1 MASESARRV
10 SILDVTI
17 RDGSY
22 AINYQYQPEQVG
34 RIVAALDEAGID
46 YIEVSHGCGLGA
58 HENMGLPAAAS
69 DAQYVA
75 AAKAAAK
82 RAKIGVIANPEPA
95 TLAKDLDAILDQVDF
110 IRFATHCHLPR
121 AIEKNL
127 KYALKKRPDLIV
139 FLQLMRSS
147 RRPIETIVASAKA
160 AEGMGIKTAY
170 LVDTAGSM
178 MPEQVF
184 EMVSALRDAC
194 KIGIGFHG
202 HNNLGLANAN
212 TLAAVWAG
220 AESVDASLRGMG
232 RAAGNAQLEA
242 LVPLLQRFG
251 FAAQVDL
258 DLLLDAGE
266 RFIVPVMPESRGI
279 DAIDVITA
287 DANIDLYPLS
297 IFQQIAANAG
307 IDFITLIRTLGEDD
321 ETVDV
326 GIEEVR
332 RALTKL
338 GVDPV
343 AVFQKLNIK
352 ID

>member
-1 MASESARRV
+1 MASESTRTV

-34 RIVAALDEAGID
+34 RIVAALDQAGID

-82 RAKIGVIANPEPA
+82 RARIGVIANPEPA
-95 TLAKDLDAILDQVDF
+95 TLARDLDAILDQVDF
-110 IRFATHCHLPR
+110 IRFATQCHLPR
-121 AIEKNL
+121 AVEKHI
-127 KYALKKRPDLIV
+127 KYVLKKRPDLIV
-139 FLQLMRSS
+139 FMQLMRSN
-147 RRPIETIVASAKA
+147 RRTVEQVVASAKA
-160 AEGMGIKTAY
+160 AEEMGVSTCY
-170 LVDTAGSM
+170 VVDTAGSM
-178 MPEQVF
+178 LPEQVF
-184 EMVSALRDAC
+184 ELVSALRDAC
-194 KIGIGFHG
+194 RIGIGFHG
-202 HNNLGLANAN
+202 HDNLGMANAN

-220 AESVDASLRGMG
+220 AGSVDASLRGMG

-242 LVPLLQRFG
+242 IVPMLQRFG
-251 FAAQVDL
+251 FAAEVDL

-266 RFIVPVMPESRGI
+266 RFIVPVMPESKGI
-279 DAIDVITA
+279 DAIDVVTA
-287 DANIDLYPLS
+287 DANIDLYPLP
-297 IFQQIAANAG
+297 IFQQIAAAAG
-307 IDFITLIRTLGEDD
+307 IDFVTFIRALGEDA

-332 RALTKL
+332 RALKGL
-338 GVDPV
+338 GVDPKP
-343 AVFQKLNIK
+343 VFEKLQIK
-352 ID
+352 AG

>member
-1 MASESARRV
+1 MASESARKV

-34 RIVAALDEAGID
+34 RIVAALDAAGIE

-82 RAKIGVIANPEPA
+82 RARIGVIANPEPA
-95 TLAKDLDAILDQVDF
+95 TLARDLDAVIDQVDF

-121 AIEKNL
+121 AVEQHI
-127 KYALKKRPDLIV
+127 KYVLKKKPNILV
-139 FLQLMRSS
+139 FMQLMRSS
-147 RRPIETIVASAKA
+147 RRPVETIVASAKA
-160 AEGMGIKTAY
+160 AEEMGVRTCY
-170 LVDTAGSM
+170 VVDTAGSM
-178 MPEQVF
+178 LPEQVF
-184 EMVSALRDAC
+184 ELVSALRDTC
-194 KIGIGFHG
+194 GMQIGFHG

-212 TLAAVWAG
+212 TLAAVSAG
-220 AESVDASLRGMG
+220 ASSVDASLRGMG

-242 LVPLLQRFG
+242 VVPLLQRFG
-251 FAAQVDL
+251 FALEVDL
-258 DLLLDAGE
+258 DTLLDAGE
-266 RFIVPVMPESRGI
+266 RFIVPVMPESKGI
-279 DAIDVITA
+279 DALDVVTA

-297 IFQQIAANAG
+297 IFQQISAAAG
-307 IDFITLIRTLGEDD
+307 IDFVTFIRALGADA

-332 RALTKL
+332 RALATF
-338 GVDPV
+338 GVDPK
-343 AVFQKLNIK
+343 AVFEKLHFK
-352 ID
+352 IG